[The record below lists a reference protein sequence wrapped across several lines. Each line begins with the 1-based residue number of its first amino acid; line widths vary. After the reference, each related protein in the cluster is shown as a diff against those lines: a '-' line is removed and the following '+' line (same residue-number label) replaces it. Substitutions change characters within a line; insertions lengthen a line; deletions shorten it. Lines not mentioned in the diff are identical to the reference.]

1 MTPVILSKEQLTM
14 MQPSPQDS
22 KVGRSHVE
30 GWTIASKKM
39 EEEAAAK
46 TVVDGAAGGAEAK
59 EEPA

>member
-1 MTPVILSKEQLTM
+1 M

-30 GWTIASKKM
+30 GWAIASKKM

-46 TVVDGAAGGAEAK
+46 TVVDGAAGGAETK
-59 EEPA
+59 EEPE